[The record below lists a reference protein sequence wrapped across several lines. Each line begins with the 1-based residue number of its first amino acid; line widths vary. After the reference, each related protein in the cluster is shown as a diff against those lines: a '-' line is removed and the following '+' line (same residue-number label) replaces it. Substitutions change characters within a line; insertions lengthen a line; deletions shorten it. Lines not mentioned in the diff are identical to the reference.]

1 MANYDASVTNKSK
14 KSVRT
19 YKDLNLDFTRNTV
32 TNDVVKIEDV
42 EAVKRSVKNLVQ
54 TNFYERP
61 FQPELG
67 CGIRSLLFEP
77 FTPVTGIF
85 VRRKVEEVITN
96 YEPRARLDQVVVTE
110 SPDRNSLEVRVV
122 FYTLNLPNP
131 VTVLTTL
138 RRIR

>member
-96 YEPRARLDQVVVTE
+96 YEPRVRLDQVVVTE

>member
-42 EAVKRSVKNLVQ
+42 EAVKRAVKNLVQ

-61 FQPELG
+61 FHPELG

-85 VRRKVEEVITN
+85 IRRKVEEVITN
-96 YEPRARLDQVVVTE
+96 YEPRVRLDQVVVTE
-110 SPDRNSLEVRVV
+110 SPDRNSIEVRVV

>member
-42 EAVKRSVKNLVQ
+42 EAVKRAVKNLVQ

-61 FQPELG
+61 FHPELG

-85 VRRKVEEVITN
+85 IRRKLEEVITN
-96 YEPRARLDQVVVTE
+96 YEPRVRLDQVVVTE
-110 SPDRNSLEVRVV
+110 SPDRNSIEVRVV

>member
-42 EAVKRSVKNLVQ
+42 EAVKRAVKNLVQ

-61 FQPELG
+61 FHPELG

-85 VRRKVEEVITN
+85 IRRKVEEVITN
-96 YEPRARLDQVVVTE
+96 YEPRVRLDQVVVTE
-110 SPDRNSLEVRVV
+110 SPDRNSIEDRVV

>member
-61 FQPELG
+61 FHPELG

-96 YEPRARLDQVVVTE
+96 YEPRVRLDQVVVTE